1 MNTNHIKHHEHH
13 ATIDI
18 DAATRGLLLRMGDDW
33 LELGELFQAI
43 DTYLKINEEYPG
55 SEESEIAQSRLMTIS
70 RGYEKDGLLR
80 LSLDVLERLEQ
91 TITTTA

>member
-1 MNTNHIKHHEHH
+1 MMNNNLMKHH

-18 DAATRGLLLRMGDDW
+18 DAATCGLLLRMGNAW
-33 LELGELFQAI
+33 FEQGELCQAI
-43 DTYLKINEEYPG
+43 DAYLKINEEYPG
-55 SEESEIAQSRLMTIS
+55 SEESEAAQSRLMTIS

-91 TITTTA
+91 TITTTV